1 MTARIRAATP
11 VGSCPDCLSWGASYG
26 SQSYCRACYDFT
38 RRYDRGQCAGC
49 RRIIAVKK
57 GHCRLCWLQ
66 AGIAA
71 AGRRRLALEDFAPA
85 GYWQLSLAGMS
96 RLGSTGPARQAPPD
110 GPAPPAAAPGWT
122 QLQLSAPGESLHFDK
137 RHWAASAITGPALER
152 ARHIAAGLAGV
163 RGWNDRIVTETSR
176 ALAVVLAGHQPGDM
190 IAWSQ
195 LPAALHRRDLSITRT
210 AEILGLAGLLDD
222 DRIPSF
228 TSLAQERLAL
238 LPAPMAA
245 DVRDW
250 LRTRGQGGPRSRP
263 RDEHTVR
270 MNFNRVHPLLL
281 EWARHYTH
289 LREVTADDVTAATEP
304 LHGSLRRQTLTALR
318 SLFGHAKKT
327 GTIFRDPTR
336 GVHDGQRPLI
346 LIQPLQPAEIDQ
358 ATSAAVTPAAR
369 LAVALAAVHAARPKT
384 IRELHLGDID
394 LGGRRLVIAGRAR
407 PLDELTTSLLL
418 AWLQHRGRRW
428 PGTANPHL
436 IINQQTA
443 MTTRAVSENWLTE
456 SCRGLTATLERL
468 RVDRQLEEA
477 LTCGADPLHLAAV
490 FGIDDTTAIKYAAIA
505 RQLLQTAAE
514 QHAPSGSR
522 EPKDQNS
529 P

>member
-1 MTARIRAATP
+1 MTARIRAGTP

-195 LPAALHRRDLSITRT
+195 LPAA
-210 AEILGLAGLLDD
+210 
-222 DRIPSF
+222 
-228 TSLAQERLAL
+228 
-238 LPAPMAA
+238 PAAVP
-245 DVRDW
+245 
-250 LRTRGQGGPRSRP
+250 
-263 RDEHTVR
+263 
-270 MNFNRVHPLLL
+270 
-281 EWARHYTH
+281 
-289 LREVTADDVTAATEP
+289 
-304 LHGSLRRQTLTALR
+304 
-318 SLFGHAKKT
+318 
-327 GTIFRDPTR
+327 
-336 GVHDGQRPLI
+336 
-346 LIQPLQPAEIDQ
+346 
-358 ATSAAVTPAAR
+358 ATST
-369 LAVALAAVHAARPKT
+369 
-384 IRELHLGDID
+384 
-394 LGGRRLVIAGRAR
+394 
-407 PLDELTTSLLL
+407 
-418 AWLQHRGRRW
+418 
-428 PGTANPHL
+428 
-436 IINQQTA
+436 
-443 MTTRAVSENWLTE
+443 
-456 SCRGLTATLERL
+456 
-468 RVDRQLEEA
+468 
-477 LTCGADPLHLAAV
+477 
-490 FGIDDTTAIKYAAIA
+490 
-505 RQLLQTAAE
+505 
-514 QHAPSGSR
+514 PSG
-522 EPKDQNS
+522 
-529 P
+529 